1 MTTRKGALVATVANP
16 GPATSSTAKKSAGP
30 KAQKPKPKVSNMAKK
45 KGSSKAK
52 SKKKPRRSNPGN
64 PAAHGML
71 TLPRGTMLVPVGS
84 GGAAKR
90 KKPRGGH
97 HPRKKNPEPP
107 PHHTMLKNGAAAV
120 GFGTLA
126 ATVGM
131 LGGFALS
138 KANIK
143 NKWANVA
150 ANVATGALVGGGV
163 GMLDCAAG
171 TVTAHNY
178 MVAAGQWA
186 MTPSQSSQG
195 QQQQTRALSAAS
207 ATGASPQMLSRAA
220 APAMHGTDDDM
231 GEQPPA
237 EAIAPPRPNP
247 MRRRPARQLQGYRGV
262 SGLGSPLD
270 NLGDGDELGSPLDN
284 LGGFA
289 HLSGIMADDV
299 GSVMADDVGS
309 PLDNLGDGDDV
320 GDGDELGDD
329 VEGFEHLNGII
340 ADDVG
345 DDLDGEGDADHL
357 DAVIADDIG
366 DDELAAAMGDD
377 VDGADDELGYLR
389 G

>member
-16 GPATSSTAKKSAGP
+16 GPATSSTAKKSARP
-30 KAQKPKPKVSNMAKK
+30 KAQKPKPKVSNMAQK
-45 KGSSKAK
+45 KGSSKPK
-52 SKKKPRRSNPGN
+52 SKKKKARRSNPGN

-90 KKPRGGH
+90 KKPKGG

-163 GMLDCAAG
+163 GMLDRAAG

-186 MTPSQSSQG
+186 MTPSQTAQSQG
-195 QQQQTRALSAAS
+195 QARQLTAGNV
-207 ATGASPQMLSRAA
+207 TGASPQMLNRAA

-270 NLGDGDELGSPLDN
+270 NLGDGE
-284 LGGFA
+284 
-289 HLSGIMADDV
+289 
-299 GSVMADDVGS
+299 
-309 PLDNLGDGDDV
+309 DV

-345 DDLDGEGDADHL
+345 DDLDGEEDGDHL

-366 DDELAAAMGDD
+366 DDELAAAMDD
-377 VDGADDELGYLR
+377 MDGADDELGYR